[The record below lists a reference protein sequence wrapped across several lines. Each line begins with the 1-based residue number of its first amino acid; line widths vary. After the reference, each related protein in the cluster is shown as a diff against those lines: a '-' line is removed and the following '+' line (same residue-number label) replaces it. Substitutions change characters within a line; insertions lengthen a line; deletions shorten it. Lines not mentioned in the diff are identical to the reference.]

1 MDVYNVAEQYAQLIA
16 GQRLTLQK
24 AKARRGQRPRDRK
37 SRADAYAKFMLV
49 LMSTGGREEKHIIHS
64 SFIPPAYP
72 PCIADVAE
80 LRRVAIGDL
89 QLETHHRGTY
99 LLLRSITPPS
109 RMTAVMALMEDEKGD
124 VILLQL
130 YQQEDEDTRK
140 AADIVNVG
148 TILLV
153 KEPYFKV
160 MGDGEYGLRV
170 DHLSDVIY
178 VDKYDTRIP
187 EEWRPRLIEVG
198 HTAESLKIKG
208 NTAFGEGRYR
218 DAIIE

>member
-1 MDVYNVAEQYAQLIA
+1 MDVFNVTEQYTQLIA
-16 GQRLTLQK
+16 SQKLTLQNV
-24 AKARRGQRPRDRK
+24 KARRGQRPRDRK
-37 SRADAYAKFMLV
+37 SRTEAYTKFMMTLV
-49 LMSTGGREEKHIIHS
+49 VRRGREEGHMMHS

-80 LRRVAIGDL
+80 LKRVTIENL

-124 VILLQL
+124 IIMLHL
-130 YQQEDEDTRK
+130 YQQEDDDTRK
-140 AADIVNVG
+140 AVDIVNVG

-160 MGDGEYGLRV
+160 MGDGKYGLCV

-187 EEWRPRLIEVG
+187 EKWRLRLVEVG
-198 HTAESLKIKG
+198 HTAESLKLKG
-208 NTAFGEGRYR
+208 NAAMGEARYR